1 MFVVVASSRVLFQFA
16 PAEAAEAAEA
26 SLAGMNRE
34 EHLAK
39 LGHNQRALSV
49 EVTTLQTRLGQV
61 SFRKNLNL
69 VVTGRTHQ
77 QKHAQRQ
84 QDEILKREE
93 VLLVGNIR
101 EKLSLLNECERKLLE
116 LSHEEQRRT
125 SLYLESLHESVTR
138 EHLQREFERFGSVE
152 SVNVIRRRTKIGFV
166 NMLRS
171 TDAERARTEL
181 HGRHLCGAK
190 MVIKWACRGAS
201 LFREEYPGTL
211 RQA

>member
-16 PAEAAEAAEA
+16 PAEAAEA